1 MVPRGGWRRW
11 GELLLVPGRAVG
23 GGPADPDAGSGDVAV
38 MGESAGP
45 RGPVTAWGGGK
56 QGCQYAKRDSG
67 LFRLKN

>member
-1 MVPRGGWRRW
+1 MEVPGWRRW

-45 RGPVTAWGGGK
+45 RGPVTAWGGGGNRVAST
-56 QGCQYAKRDSG
+56 QNEILDYIG
-67 LFRLKN
+67 